1 MASMMENLIGV
12 LQEEL
17 EAYKEFIPI
26 LQNKTVAIIKNKVED
41 LQSISNQEQF
51 YLDKINCLENK
62 REEIVKNI
70 AIVFDK
76 DYKNLNI
83 KTIIKMLDKQPK
95 DQFALSKLHDELI
108 STVKVIMDINEHNQ
122 SLIEQ
127 SLEMIEF
134 NMNVIKSTWMSPGSN
149 NYDKGANVSGA
160 LVSSS
165 GDRAFDAKQ

>member
-17 EAYKEFIPI
+17 DTYKEFIPI
-26 LQNKTVAIIKNKVED
+26 LQNKTHAIIKNKVEE
-41 LQSISNQEQF
+41 LQSISAEEQL
-51 YLDKINCLENK
+51 YLDKINNLENK

-70 AIVFDK
+70 AVVFDK
-76 DYKNLNI
+76 DYKTLNI

-95 DQFALSKLHDELI
+95 DQFALSKLHDELK
-108 STVKVIMDINEHNQ
+108 STVKVIVDINEHNK

-149 NYDKGANVSGA
+149 NYDKGANVSGV
-160 LVSSS
+160 LTSSN
-165 GDRAFDAKQ
+165 GDRTFDTKQ